1 MNEKNI
7 KKILKLL
14 DEIKRRACFSQA
26 ELDDTSDNS
35 TRCLFYDIKT
45 ECDKILERN
54 EQLKERV
61 DNYIVQFI
69 EGGK

>member
-14 DEIKRRACFSQA
+14 DEIKRRACFTQA

-35 TRCLFYDIKT
+35 TRWLFYDIKT

-54 EQLKERV
+54 DQLKERV
-61 DNYIVQFI
+61 DNYIFKFI
-69 EGGK
+69 

>member
-1 MNEKNI
+1 MNERSV

-14 DEIKRRACFSQA
+14 DEIKRRACFTKA

-35 TRCLFYDIKT
+35 TRWLFYDIKT
-45 ECDKILERN
+45 ECDNILERT

-61 DNYIVQFI
+61 DNYIVHFI